1 MADFKIAWYGGQ
13 VLNASKIVVKN
24 VSKEVAKDVM
34 EDAKSILKRKAKT
47 TSERGLLSQFEV
59 KKSLFE
65 DGGYIIS
72 CQGPGNWHP
81 PYHASFVEMGSWV
94 HPYGNKAA
102 PKVYLPPKAFMRPAA
117 KKNKRKANRKL
128 RRALDKL

>member
-1 MADFKIAWYGGQ
+1 MSDFKMAWYGDQ

-47 TSERGLLSQFEV
+47 TTDRGLLSQFSVE
-59 KKSLFE
+59 KSKYKT
-65 DGGYIIS
+65 GGYTAN

-81 PYHASFVEMGSWV
+81 PYHASFVEMGTF
-94 HPYGNKAA
+94 KDE
-102 PKVYLPPKAFMRPAA
+102 PKPFMRPAT
-117 KKNKRKANRKL
+117 KKNKHKANRKL
-128 RRALDKL
+128 RKALDKL

>member
-1 MADFKIAWYGGQ
+1 MADFKMDWNGAK
-13 VLNASKIVVKN
+13 VLEATRKVVDK
-24 VSKEVAKDVM
+24 VSKEVATDVV

-47 TSERGLLSQFEV
+47 TTDRGLLSQFSVE
-59 KKSLFE
+59 KSKYKT
-65 DGGYIIS
+65 GGYTAH

-81 PYHASFVEMGSWV
+81 PYHASFVELGTYKDQAK
-94 HPYGNKAA
+94 P
-102 PKVYLPPKAFMRPAA
+102 FMRPAT